1 MNRPN
6 IPTFLLDM
14 LPFFKRK
21 RRVLILD
28 DDPSMQRL
36 VSAVLKR
43 EGYRVDAFLTGRDA
57 LRAMEKTDYHVLLLD
72 LMMPHEGGIT
82 VIRELQANHPDLLQ
96 RVLVLT
102 GSPQSLMG
110 NLKSE
115 VAGVVQKPFEATD
128 LIDAVRRISEP

>member
-1 MNRPN
+1 
-6 IPTFLLDM
+6 M